1 MMPLVFM
8 IEIRYKFATFLES
21 NITSMT
27 TLIIICAVILILGSS
42 LWILPSSRQRAQME
56 LRRAAM
62 RKGLQV
68 KLSKIKDLEYPGEE
82 MNCIAY
88 RLPRH
93 RTNDAT
99 IPEWMLLRHT
109 QTDEETQV
117 PGWVY
122 ERVAGRYRFSD
133 GEAAAKILAQFPADV
148 MAVQSTTGAISA
160 YWNENGEMDDVDTI
174 LRVLTEL
181 QTG

>member
-1 MMPLVFM
+1 
-8 IEIRYKFATFLES
+8 
-21 NITSMT
+21 MT

-42 LWILPSSRQRAQME
+42 LWILPSPRQRAQME
-56 LRRAAM
+56 LRRTAM

-82 MNCIAY
+82 KNCIAY

-93 RTNDAT
+93 RTNDVNT
-99 IPEWMLLRHT
+99 PKWMLLRHT
-109 QTDEETQV
+109 QTDEELQV
-117 PGWVY
+117 PGWIY

-133 GEAAAKILAQFPADV
+133 GEAIAKILAQFPADV
-148 MAVQSTTGAISA
+148 MAVQSTSGSVSA
-160 YWNENGEMDDVDTI
+160 YWNENGEMEDVDTL

-181 QTG
+181 QAG

>member
-1 MMPLVFM
+1 
-8 IEIRYKFATFLES
+8 
-21 NITSMT
+21 MT

-42 LWILPSSRQRAQME
+42 LWILPSPRQRAQME
-56 LRRAAM
+56 LRRSAM

-82 MNCIAY
+82 VRCIAY

-93 RTNDAT
+93 RTNGVNT
-99 IPEWMLLRHT
+99 PEWMLLRHT
-109 QTDEETQV
+109 QADEELQV
-117 PGWVY
+117 PGWIY

-133 GEAAAKILAQFPADV
+133 GDAAAKILAQFPTDV
-148 MAVQSTTGAISA
+148 MAVQSTTGAVSV
-160 YWNENGEMDDVDTI
+160 YWNENGEQDDVDTI

-181 QTG
+181 QAG